1 MSNFHKIFNKKA
13 TEAEQRERLADFES
27 SIVPSV
33 WTDADTDRI
42 VQYRIDKEC
51 LHLDDVDELTMD

>member
-1 MSNFHKIFNKKA
+1 MSKREMSNKQ
-13 TEAEQRERLADFES
+13 TEGLTNFES

-51 LHLDDVDELTMD
+51 LHLDYVDELTMD